1 MREFR
6 KAWMSFRR
14 EKIKQMT
21 DSERIKFDKLKTE
34 PQREAFLLCRS
45 FADLN
50 EEFPVPQMSL
60 ADRVGV
66 TQQAAGGVIGKLISV
81 SAIEKAAY
89 AKTNRKSAYYV
100 WIANEAIRAKSPP
113 GSLS

>member
-6 KAWMSFRR
+6 NAWRSFHK

-45 FADLN
+45 FAALKK
-50 EEFPVPQMSL
+50 EFPLSQASL

-66 TQQAAGGVIGKLISV
+66 TQQGAGYVIEKLITLGIIRKT
-81 SAIEKAAY
+81 ADE
-89 AKTNRKSAYYV
+89 KTNRESACYV
-100 WIANEAIRAKSPP
+100 WIANETTHEKSPP
-113 GSLS
+113 GSMP